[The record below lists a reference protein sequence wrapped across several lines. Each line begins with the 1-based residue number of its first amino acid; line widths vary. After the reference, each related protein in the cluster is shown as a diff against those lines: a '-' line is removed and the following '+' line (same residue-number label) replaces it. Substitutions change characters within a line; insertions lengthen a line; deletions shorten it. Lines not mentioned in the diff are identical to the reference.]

1 MEIVIVK
8 WIHVLS
14 STLLFGTGIG
24 SAFYL
29 LAATLN
35 GDARVVAPVARFV
48 VRADWMF
55 TATTAVIQPATG
67 AWLAWRYG
75 IGMDATWIRV
85 SVILYVIAIA
95 CWLPVVWLQTR
106 LRDTAQAALQAD
118 AAGSGSAAPNG
129 TASAGGIHGGG
140 ATERGAVDRAL
151 PVRLPASYRRYFAI
165 WFALG
170 IPAFIAFLA
179 IFYLMVAKTP

>member
-8 WIHVLS
+8 WIHIIS

-35 GDARVVAPVARFV
+35 GDARVVAAVSRFV

-55 TATTAVIQPATG
+55 TATTAVIQPVSG

-75 IGMDATWIRV
+75 IGMEATWIRV
-85 SVILYVIAIA
+85 SVALYVVAIA
-95 CWLPVVWLQTR
+95 CWLPVVGLQIK
-106 LRDTAQAALQAD
+106 LRDLAQQAVRD
-118 AAGSGSAAPNG
+118 PDHPAQLPSA
-129 TASAGGIHGGG
+129 
-140 ATERGAVDRAL
+140 
-151 PVRLPASYRRYFAI
+151 YWRYFRM

-170 IPAFIAFLA
+170 IPAFFAFLA
-179 IFYLMVAKTP
+179 IFYLMTAKTP

>member
-1 MEIVIVK
+1 MDIVIVK

-29 LAATLN
+29 LAVTLH

-55 TATTAVIQPATG
+55 TATTAVIQPVTG

-75 IGMDATWIRV
+75 IGMEATWIRV

-106 LRDTAQAALQAD
+106 LRDTAQAALRP
-118 AAGSGSAAPNG
+118 AGAGPDSGALDSAAP
-129 TASAGGIHGGG
+129 
-140 ATERGAVDRAL
+140 RGAAVDGAAAPASPAYDAA
-151 PVRLPASYRRYFAI
+151 PVRLPAAYRRYFAL

>member
-1 MEIVIVK
+1 MPAMDIVIVK

-29 LAATLN
+29 LAVTLH

-55 TATTAVIQPATG
+55 TATTAVVQPATG

-85 SVILYVIAIA
+85 SVILYVVAIA

-106 LRDTAQAALQAD
+106 LRDTAQAALRRAD
-118 AAGSGSAAPNG
+118 GGPDGVAQGGTTQDGAAQDSPAP
-129 TASAGGIHGGG
+129 
-140 ATERGAVDRAL
+140 RGAA

>member
-1 MEIVIVK
+1 MDIVIVK
-8 WIHVLS
+8 WIHILS

-29 LAATLN
+29 LAATLH

-55 TATTAVIQPATG
+55 TATTAVIQPASG

-75 IGMDATWIRV
+75 LGMEATWIRV
-85 SVILYVIAIA
+85 SVILYVVAIA
-95 CWLPVVWLQTR
+95 CWLPVVWLQVR
-106 LRDTAQAALQAD
+106 LRDTAMAALGD
-118 AAGSGSAAPNG
+118 GAAA
-129 TASAGGIHGGG
+129 
-140 ATERGAVDRAL
+140 
-151 PVRLPASYRRYFAI
+151 PVRLPPAYRRYFRI
-165 WFALG
+165 WFLLG
-170 IPAFIAFLA
+170 IPAFVAFLA

>member
-1 MEIVIVK
+1 MDIVIVK

-29 LAATLN
+29 LAATLH
-35 GDARVVAPVARFV
+35 GDTRVVAPVARFV

-106 LRDTAQAALQAD
+106 LRDTAQAALRPDGTGRDD
-118 AAGSGSAAPNG
+118 AG
-129 TASAGGIHGGG
+129 GGG
-140 ATERGAVDRAL
+140 ARRNGAAPVGGPMGREAVDPAA
-151 PVRLPASYRRYFAI
+151 PVGLPAAYRRYFAI